1 MIDKTPPPL
10 VLTVAASMCCTL
22 VAVVFARLAYG
33 LIMPSM
39 QQSLGLTVSAAA
51 NLGTVTAF
59 GYLTLVLPAGTF
71 AARYGARR
79 AVLLG
84 LSLGALGFTG
94 LAFASQYFVLIGL
107 MVLLGAATAFAYTP
121 LISLLSNWFPHK
133 RGTVIGFAN
142 AGVGLGMLVAG
153 NVVPFF
159 TSERFAADTG
169 WRLVWGVFAL
179 CACLC
184 IVLAYLILRN
194 PPREGE
200 PIPVGE
206 TVTKSGIRGVYRN
219 RHVVTVAFI
228 YGIVGVVY
236 IVQSLFM
243 YSFMLSHGIH
253 PITAGRLVAV
263 MGMLGVV
270 AGPSWGWGSDRIGHS
285 NALTI
290 CMSASAVGMLIPVF
304 MPNLVGFSVH
314 YLLMGVSITGLF
326 TTILAAATKTVKPM
340 QAPVAVSFVTVLFAL
355 GQLLGPA
362 LAGLLIE
369 KSHSYTL
376 TFFLCSGLLTV
387 GVYLCWLTAQLE
399 RKALSR

>member
-10 VLTVAASMCCTL
+10 LLTVATSMCCTL

-39 QQSLGLTVSAAA
+39 QQSLGLSVTAAA
-51 NLGTVTAF
+51 NLGTVTAS
-59 GYLTLVLPAGTF
+59 GYLLLVLPAGTF

-94 LAFASQYFVLIGL
+94 LAFASHYAVLVGL
-107 MVLLGAATAFAYTP
+107 MALLGSATAFAYTP
-121 LISLLSNWFPHK
+121 LISLLGNWFPQK

-142 AGVGLGMLVAG
+142 AGVGLGMLLSG
-153 NVVPFF
+153 NVVPYF
-159 TSERFAADTG
+159 TGENFSPDTG
-169 WRLVWGVFAL
+169 WRIVWGVFAL
-179 CACLC
+179 CAFLC
-184 IVLAYLILRN
+184 IVLAFVVLKN
-194 PPREGE
+194 PPRAGE
-200 PIPVGE
+200 PIPAGQ

-219 RHVVTVAFI
+219 PHVVTVAFI

-243 YSFMLSHGIH
+243 YSFMLSHDMD
-253 PITAGRLVAV
+253 PITAGRLVAL

-290 CMSASAVGMLIPVF
+290 CMTASAAGMLIPVF
-304 MPNLVGFSVH
+304 MPNLIGFAAH

-362 LAGLLIE
+362 LAGILIQ

-387 GVYLCWLTAQLE
+387 GVYLCWFTAQLE
-399 RKALSR
+399 RKAITP